1 MTEQTTTEHV
11 DLAHYSRALEEI
23 HRLRSA
29 LAYEAGVTAAHLT
42 LAGFPKSRRKYAEN
56 QVERMRAAARGE
68 AASAYNDVSHLSLG
82 HTLREAGAS
91 ETLTRW
97 QWEHAPTGHACR
109 NCEGIDPDSC
119 PFDPM
124 EASRG

>member
-11 DLAHYSRALEEI
+11 DLAHYSRALDEI
-23 HRLRSA
+23 HRLRAA

-42 LAGFPKSRRKYAEN
+42 LASFPKSRREFAEE

-68 AASAYNDVSHLSLG
+68 AETAYTIDG
-82 HTLREAGAS
+82 WRKYAALRDAGAS
-91 ETLTRW
+91 ETLTRG
-97 QWEHAPTGHACR
+97 QW
-109 NCEGIDPDSC
+109 
-119 PFDPM
+119 